1 MRKLDIYVFITI
13 IVLIPLLVDPE
24 GIILPFFIASSLT
37 WLSICIILPFF
48 IASSL
53 TWLSICIILPFFIAS
68 SLTWLSICIYILDLQ
83 FPNCKS
89 KLMSLSLSWIG
100 SISCFIFA
108 ILLRFFDL
116 PAVNYLAVQS
126 FDNDYGLLMVIP
138 EMRRAD

>member
-68 SLTWLSICIYILDLQ
+68 SLTRVCIRKSLLNWWAKSLFLFCQHNQFQGFIIDTGNYYSIKSYKKVLGTTQLLIPSNI
-83 FPNCKS
+83 S
-89 KLMSLSLSWIG
+89 KLINRHL
-100 SISCFIFA
+100 
-108 ILLRFFDL
+108 
-116 PAVNYLAVQS
+116 
-126 FDNDYGLLMVIP
+126 
-138 EMRRAD
+138 